1 MSGAPTPAADVIV
14 VGGGHNGL
22 ICAAYLA
29 RAGIDTLL
37 VEARPEVGGC
47 ASTVSDLGARFNICN
62 CDHTLIRAMPI
73 ADELDL
79 ATHGL
84 RYLEAGASALN
95 LYHDDAEPWF
105 SFHEIEAQL
114 DSIGAA
120 YPDQV
125 DGYRR
130 YLDDALPVAR
140 LVLDMA
146 RSRPGAL
153 ALASRAARRRAEGAA
168 RLLDW
173 SRRSL
178 DDVLAPYFDDWH
190 LTMPLVTAGPTV
202 WGVHPA
208 LPGTGLAA
216 LGYAS
221 RHLVRTGRP
230 VGGSG
235 ALTDATRA
243 SFEAAGGR
251 VRCGARVDR
260 LVLVDG
266 RVAGVRL
273 TDGDELGAPMVV
285 AACDPQRILVDWID
299 EVPAGARRLVD
310 RWRNRPTHDGYE
322 SKIDAV
328 IAVEPRYREADRL
341 AARHPDL
348 DLLGPTA
355 FICPGPDD
363 LAEAHA
369 LRDQGRVA
377 ARPTI
382 LTNVPSALD
391 QTMRTAEGHHV
402 LSIEVLFT
410 PYAIPGGW
418 PDSDEPARW
427 LELWS
432 RFFQPGAE
440 TGIVSW
446 RAMTPDRYENE
457 FSMHRGHTP
466 SYAGSPLAA
475 LLGRNREL
483 TRYRTPIAGLYLSG
497 AGTFPGAGI
506 FGAAGRNTA
515 EVVRRDLTGPVGR
528 RLRPL
533 RERAAAVGVPVP

>member
-1 MSGAPTPAADVIV
+1 MIV

-29 RAGIDTLL
+29 RAGIDTVL
-37 VEARPEVGGC
+37 VEARADVGGC

-79 ATHGL
+79 GSHGL
-84 RYLEAGASALN
+84 RYLEAGAGALN
-95 LYHDDAEPWF
+95 LYHDGSEPWF
-105 SFHEIEAQL
+105 SFHEIDRQL
-114 DSIGAA
+114 DSLAA
-120 YPDQV
+120 AHPGQV

-140 LVLDMA
+140 LVLEMA

-153 ALASRAARRRAEGAA
+153 PMAARAARHRPTEAA

-178 DDVLAPYFDDWH
+178 DDVAARYFDDWR

-202 WGVHPA
+202 WGVHPGM
-208 LPGTGLAA
+208 PGTGLAV

-230 VGGSG
+230 EGGSG
-235 ALTDATRA
+235 ALTDAVRA

-251 VRCGARVDR
+251 VRCGARVEG
-260 LVLVDG
+260 LELVDG

-273 TDGDELGAPMVV
+273 DDGTTLDAPMVV
-285 AACDPQRILVDWID
+285 AACDPQRVLVDWID
-299 EVPAGARRLVD
+299 EVPAVARRLVE
-310 RWRNRPTHDGYE
+310 RWRQRPTHDGYE

-328 IAVEPRYREADRL
+328 IAVEPRYRNTDGVVDRL
-341 AARHPDL
+341 TGRHPDL

-355 FICPGPDD
+355 FISPTPDD
-363 LAEAHA
+363 LAQAHA
-369 LRDQGRVA
+369 RRAEGRVA
-377 ARPTI
+377 DRPSI
-382 LTNVPSALD
+382 LANVPSVLD
-391 QTMRTAEGHHV
+391 PTMRTAEGHHV
-402 LSIEVLFT
+402 LSVEVLFT
-410 PYAIPGGW
+410 PYDHPGGW
-418 PDSDEPARW
+418 PASDEPARW
-427 LELWS
+427 LDLWAG
-432 RFFQPGAE
+432 FFDPGTRAE
-440 TGIVSW
+440 IVSW
-446 RAMTPDRYENE
+446 RAMTPDRYERE

-506 FGAAGRNTA
+506 FGAAGRNAA
-515 EVVRRDLTGPVGR
+515 EVVRRDLTGPIGR

-533 RERAAAVGVPVP
+533 RVRAAAGGVPVP